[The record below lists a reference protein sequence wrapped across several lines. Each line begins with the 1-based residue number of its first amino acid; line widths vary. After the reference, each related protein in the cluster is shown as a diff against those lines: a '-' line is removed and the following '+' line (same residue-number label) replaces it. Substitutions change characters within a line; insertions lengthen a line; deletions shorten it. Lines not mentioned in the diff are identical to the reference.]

1 MRARFKV
8 KRRPLPVAAVHGE
21 EGSLRVVA
29 RVVEI
34 PESKF
39 PKVVID
45 LGDIKGVPLSE
56 FQKLEEFVMR
66 VYDWRRDHF
75 IEERTK

>member
-1 MRARFKV
+1 MKTRFKV
-8 KRRPLPVAAVHGE
+8 KRPLPVAAVHGE

-29 RVVEI
+29 RVVDI

-45 LGDIKGVPLSE
+45 LGDIKGIPLCE
-56 FQKLEEFVMR
+56 FQKLEDFFTR

-75 IEERTK
+75 IEERTR

>member
-1 MRARFKV
+1 MRTRFKV
-8 KRRPLPVAAVHGE
+8 KRRPLPAVAVHGE
-21 EGSLRVVA
+21 EGSLRVTA

-45 LGDIKGVPLSE
+45 LGDIKGVPLTE
-56 FQKLEEFVMR
+56 FQKLEEFFIR

>member
-1 MRARFKV
+1 MTLIKA
-8 KRRPLPVAAVHGE
+8 KRRPLPVTAVHGE

-29 RVVEI
+29 RVVEV
-34 PESKF
+34 PKTKF

-45 LGDIKGVPLSE
+45 LGEAKGIPLSE

-66 VYDWRRDHF
+66 VYDWRREHF
-75 IEERTK
+75 IEEITK